1 MYFLAPPP
9 VRPHHGVLAE
19 YLVIDR
25 CAVTWGNLNT
35 FFSKKTGALR
45 VPDTAQSNN
54 IFMHYFIT
62 GASGFLGTHL
72 SARLL
77 ADGHA
82 VIGLD
87 NFHSGSEANIARLSL
102 HPKFRSVRHD
112 GANP

>member
-1 MYFLAPPP
+1 MRY
-9 VRPHHGVLAE
+9 V
-19 YLVIDR
+19 
-25 CAVTWGNLNT
+25 
-35 FFSKKTGALR
+35 
-45 VPDTAQSNN
+45 
-54 IFMHYFIT
+54 IT
-62 GASGFLGTHL
+62 GAAEFLGTHL

-112 GANP
+112 GANPYDNLKDHPLMKVSKP